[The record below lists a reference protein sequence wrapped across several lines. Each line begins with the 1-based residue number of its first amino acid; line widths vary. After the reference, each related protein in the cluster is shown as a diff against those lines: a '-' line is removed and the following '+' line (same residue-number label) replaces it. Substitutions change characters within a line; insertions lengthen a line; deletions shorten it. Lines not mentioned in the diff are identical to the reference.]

1 MNMSKMFLAPLC
13 FGLITFLYVMILFK
27 SVHGWPY
34 LTQEKDLF
42 PAKEDTTSKELLQT
56 LLSKNFDF
64 QRNSNIDIDL
74 ASKLEK
80 LIQLEKLKEQ
90 SVEAKNTKMPY
101 DVDGLSSSH
110 PYKRAPCVWPGK
122 AVEDS
127 QKPWDPA
134 PAWETWRKFL
144 APGFGSA
151 QHRQLWSPGE

>member
-1 MNMSKMFLAPLC
+1 MSKMFLAPLC

-110 PYKRAPCVWPGK
+110 PYKRGSVN
-122 AVEDS
+122 
-127 QKPWDPA
+127 
-134 PAWETWRKFL
+134 FL
-144 APGFGSA
+144 TPLHNFT
-151 QHRQLWSPGE
+151 RMEKIFVL